1 MKFFYCIGVYSFCVG
16 IHKTIQSLPFAL
28 KEAARAVKQLCDVID
43 DEENKT
49 NEKEKHREYVEIK
62 HKEQK
67 RTMNRIGF

>member
-1 MKFFYCIGVYSFCVG
+1 MKFFYAIGVYTFCVG
-16 IHKTIQSLPFAL
+16 IHKTIRSLPSIL
-28 KEAARAVKQLCDVID
+28 KEATRTAKELIDIID

-49 NEKEKHREYVEIK
+49 NEKEKVEEYFEMK